1 MQPYFFPY
9 IGYFQLMANC
19 DVFVIHDDVQFI
31 KRGWIHRNRI
41 LVNGKA
47 QWLTRPVAAA
57 PHEAPINGRFYDSA
71 ASTVPALARRL
82 EGAYRSAS
90 HFKEGMSIVE
100 EVLADQDLNVAAFN
114 TRLLGV
120 VARRLDIGARIECS
134 SCLKKNDALRAQ
146 DRVVDI
152 CRTVGASTYIN
163 PIGGV
168 ALYDAPAFDR
178 FGIELRFLNPL
189 PSPYAQGSGDFVPS
203 LSIIDVLMFTGVA
216 GARALLEQCRLL
228 RPDEAT
234 AASSSI

>member
-9 IGYFQLMANC
+9 IGYFQLMASC

-41 LVNGKA
+41 WLNGSA
-47 QWLTRPVAAA
+47 QWLTRPVVAA

-71 ASTVPALARRL
+71 ASIVPGLVRRL

-90 HFKEGMSIVE
+90 HFKEGMAIVE
-100 EVLADQDLNVAAFN
+100 EVLADENLNVAAFN
-114 TRLLGV
+114 LRLLSV
-120 VARRLDIGARIECS
+120 VARHLDIGSRIECS
-134 SCLKKNDALRAQ
+134 SRLQKNDALRAQ

-152 CRTVGASTYIN
+152 CRTVGASSYIN

-178 FGIELRFLNPL
+178 FGIELRFLNPE
-189 PSPYAQGSGDFVPS
+189 PSPYAQEGDDFVPS
-203 LSIIDVLMFTGVA
+203 LSIIDMLMFTGVA
-216 GARALLEQCRLL
+216 GARARLGQYRLL
-228 RPDEAT
+228 RPDEAP
-234 AASSSI
+234 AASSNI